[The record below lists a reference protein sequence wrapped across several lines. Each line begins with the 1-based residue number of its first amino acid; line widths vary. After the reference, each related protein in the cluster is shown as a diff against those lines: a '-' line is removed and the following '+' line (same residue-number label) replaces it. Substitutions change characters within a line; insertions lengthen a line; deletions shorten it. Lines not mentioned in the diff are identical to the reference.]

1 MNEFYSFDCYF
12 YAQLECYYSTKN
24 TLIRI
29 DNLEESISL
38 EFDIPKN
45 EILVVKKNL
54 QKKYLTIYTNQS
66 SFYKTKKLEESLK
79 KVKDNYSS
87 LQSNYSFIQTINN
100 KNEQIIKNLNN
111 QIQQEILLKEE
122 KENDYL
128 KLKEDFNKV
137 QNQIQQEIRLKEEK
151 ENDYR
156 KLKEDFNKVQNQIQ
170 QEIRLKEEK
179 ENNYRKL
186 KEDFDKVQKLI
197 ENENVEESKMFIEKF
212 IINKFLKEFIKEKE
226 KQSDFKNSLI
236 SYMNTFTE
244 EFMQYSQKFLLSFK
258 IYSQNIIKEYNIK
271 ENNIIEHIN
280 FIVLGKAGVGKST
293 LINECLMLSG
303 NHKAKE
309 GKGKSVTEKSTLYSS
324 EKLKMIRMWD
334 TQGLDYRI
342 TQEFILKEVKRL
354 VEDGLNQGP
363 DHYINIILYC
373 TSGDRFQDEDGQLI
387 FEIMKLYP
395 LDNLPVIITQLQ
407 AYFKNKSKEMEK
419 IIREILENYLEYNI
433 VKKIEIKSIVARDFE
448 DENIVYKAEGIPEL
462 LRLSFDIMGRAISSA
477 TCKKIS
483 QDIENLCKDY
493 VDKKIEY
500 INNIFKNE
508 MEILEIAK
516 CLLVEDIDDEDDY
529 FDNQQK
535 KVKKELS
542 EFNVYKKIQND
553 NCFVDNFV
561 KIMTNKFIDIFN
573 NLNNENI
580 MNIKEENQNNNQENN
595 KEDKPLVLI
604 FIEDKLKNMKKK
616 IDIASNK
623 AFEKIF
629 KIRFQNYLSNL
640 QREQSVKN
648 KEYNDNSQIIDIIK
662 VEKQFKEKL
671 FSFFKNEFFKFIF
684 CIIIKLFMNNLK
696 NILIS
701 NYQNELKVNEITKK
715 INQRAEDS
723 LKSITEKL
731 KEHLIIE
738 LNNYFREKK
747 VINKKKEKSNEFDNI
762 DADLIFK

>member
-1 MNEFYSFDCYF
+1 M
-12 YAQLECYYSTKN
+12 
-24 TLIRI
+24 
-29 DNLEESISL
+29 
-38 EFDIPKN
+38 
-45 EILVVKKNL
+45 
-54 QKKYLTIYTNQS
+54 
-66 SFYKTKKLEESLK
+66 
-79 KVKDNYSS
+79 
-87 LQSNYSFIQTINN
+87 
-100 KNEQIIKNLNN
+100 
-111 QIQQEILLKEE
+111 
-122 KENDYL
+122 
-128 KLKEDFNKV
+128 
-137 QNQIQQEIRLKEEK
+137 
-151 ENDYR
+151 
-156 KLKEDFNKVQNQIQ
+156 
-170 QEIRLKEEK
+170 
-179 ENNYRKL
+179 
-186 KEDFDKVQKLI
+186 
-197 ENENVEESKMFIEKF
+197 
-212 IINKFLKEFIKEKE
+212 
-226 KQSDFKNSLI
+226 
-236 SYMNTFTE
+236 
-244 EFMQYSQKFLLSFK
+244 
-258 IYSQNIIKEYNIK
+258 
-271 ENNIIEHIN
+271 
-280 FIVLGKAGVGKST
+280 
-293 LINECLMLSG
+293 
-303 NHKAKE
+303 
-309 GKGKSVTEKSTLYSS
+309 
-324 EKLKMIRMWD
+324 
-334 TQGLDYRI
+334 
-342 TQEFILKEVKRL
+342 
-354 VEDGLNQGP
+354 
-363 DHYINIILYC
+363 
-373 TSGDRFQDEDGQLI
+373 
-387 FEIMKLYP
+387 
-395 LDNLPVIITQLQ
+395 
-407 AYFKNKSKEMEK
+407 
-419 IIREILENYLEYNI
+419 
-433 VKKIEIKSIVARDFE
+433 
-448 DENIVYKAEGIPEL
+448 
-462 LRLSFDIMGRAISSA
+462 
-477 TCKKIS
+477 
-483 QDIENLCKDY
+483 
-493 VDKKIEY
+493 
-500 INNIFKNE
+500 
-508 MEILEIAK
+508 
-516 CLLVEDIDDEDDY
+516 LVEDIDDEDDY